1 MARLNVEI
9 VTPEKR
15 IVQVQADEAIVPG
28 AEGLFGVRAG
38 HTPFLSLVEPGPLTI
53 KDGANQQ
60 TWFVAGGFAE
70 VSNDKVVVLADHAE
84 AIAAIDVED
93 ARRRL
98 EEAQARMKG
107 LSAEDARYQIESATV
122 KRETARMALAR
133 RA

>member
-28 AEGLFGVRAG
+28 AEGLFGVRSG

-84 AIAAIDVED
+84 AIGAIDVED

-133 RA
+133 RT